1 MQFYDIKHSPLKI
14 EKVEIARCKSAWQI
28 TDKENVMKKNIVLL
42 ALTALATSIACS
54 APTETFKQS
63 ANADAAPTVTS
74 MPDAA
79 TVNTAT
85 ERTTAT
91 ATATATT
98 TTLTTNG
105 QVTVITQ
112 TVTVPVYIIHTVAVT
127 NSGTGS
133 ATNTATG
140 FNADAGATVAF
151 SDAAPIIHADAA
163 LDAPAIVPDAF
174 VGSDLRADVTLTMPD
189 TQPPPRNDASPT
201 LDTTPAHVDAFVA
214 LDAKPDGGAPDAVVV
229 SNDALALS
237 DTGSDADTDDAQAPT
252 DATTSCQG
260 FANGQTTIV
269 QNGHTVACTYNGL
282 MGTQQCLSGTMSAC
296 ITGGSATT
304 SGEHAVADCQL
315 TGIGVGTLTLTGNVI
330 GDLFDS
336 GVINRICLVGDPF
349 GSWAGNH
356 NDCLDYNPDASFRYI
371 FTNIPLPNADNRIT
385 FLGFQ
390 RADPDAGVTQGPERW
405 DNNFVL
411 LYAPTVGNKC
421 RFKDAADKFVFSQ

>member
-1 MQFYDIKHSPLKI
+1 M
-14 EKVEIARCKSAWQI
+14 
-28 TDKENVMKKNIVLL
+28 KNIVLL
-42 ALTALATSIACS
+42 AATVLAASIACS
-54 APTETFKQS
+54 APTETFTKP

-79 TVNTAT
+79 TVNTT
-85 ERTTAT
+85 TDRTTVSVTAAAT

-98 TTLTTNG
+98 LATNG

-112 TVTVPVYIIHTVAVT
+112 IVTVPVYVTQTVAVT

-140 FNADAGATVAF
+140 SKADAGTTVAF
-151 SDAAPIIHADAA
+151 QDAATIIHADAA

-189 TQPPPRNDASPT
+189 TQPPPRNDASPM

-214 LDAKPDGGAPDAVVV
+214 SDAKPDGGAPDAVVV
-229 SNDALALS
+229 SNDVLVFL
-237 DTGSDADTDDAQAPT
+237 DTGSNVDMGDAQAPT
-252 DATTSCQG
+252 DAITGSCQG

-269 QNGHTVACTYNGL
+269 QNGQTVACTYNGL
-282 MGTQQCLSGTMSAC
+282 MGTQQCLSGIMSAC

-330 GDLFDS
+330 GDLFGS
-336 GVINRICLVGDPF
+336 GTIDRLCLVGDSI
-349 GSWAGNH
+349 GGWAGYH
-356 NDCLDYNPDASFRYI
+356 NDCLDYNPNASFRYI

-390 RADPDAGVTQGPERW
+390 RADPDAGVTEGPERW

-411 LYAPTVGNKC
+411 LYASTVGNKC